1 MKRETVVQGKTVEE
15 ALQNALTELNT
26 TEDRITYEVIEEPKK
41 GLFGIGSAPAKIKAV
56 YVYKPIEAAKEFIN
70 NFIADAGL
78 EASLDVHDDGKNE
91 AVFVIEGKDAG
102 ALIGRRGEQLDALQY
117 LANLVA
123 NKKETKERDFTR
135 ITIDIEN
142 YRAKR
147 DKNLKQLARKTAAK
161 VEKTKRSIAL
171 EPMNAYERRIIHAE
185 IQSVPGVSTN
195 SVGAEGNRRVVVYLE
210 GTPKPDENTYIPS
223 EKRSGRRDD
232 RRRGGRRSRDDRR
245 KRGEASTEGKHTY
258 QNAEYYEQY
267 QAQKQTRARPEKVK
281 DIDAYFAKLKE
292 FSLSHRTDYGDKSDK
307 KDDE

>member
-1 MKRETVVQGKTVEE
+1 MKREIVVQGKTVEE
-15 ALQNALTELNT
+15 AVQNALAELNT
-26 TEDRITYEVIEEPKK
+26 TEDRITYEVTEEPKK

-56 YVYKPIEAAKEFIN
+56 YVYKPVEAASEFIRT
-70 NFIADAGL
+70 FISDAGL
-78 EASLDVHDDGKNE
+78 EAALDIHDDGKNE

-102 ALIGRRGEQLDALQY
+102 ELIGRRGEQLDALQY

-123 NKKETKERDFTR
+123 NKKETKDREFTR

-147 DKNLKQLARKTAAK
+147 DKNLKLLARKTAAK
-161 VEKTKRSIAL
+161 VEKTKRNVAL

-185 IQSVPGVSTN
+185 IQAIPGVSTN
-195 SVGAEGNRRVVVYLE
+195 SVGEEGNRRVVVYLE
-210 GTPKPDENTYIPS
+210 GTPKPDETTFIPT
-223 EKRSGRRDD
+223 EKRGGRRDD
-232 RRRGGRRSRDDRR
+232 RRRSSRRSRDDRR
-245 KRGEASTEGKHTY
+245 KREPAAEGKHTY

-292 FSLSHRTDYGDKSDK
+292 FSLSHRSDSSEK
-307 KDDE
+307 KNNE

>member
-26 TEDRITYEVIEEPKK
+26 TEDRVTYEVVEEPKK
-41 GLFGIGSAPAKIKAV
+41 GLFGIGSSPAKIKAV
-56 YVYKPIEAAKEFIN
+56 YIYKPIEAAKEFIN
-70 NFIADAGL
+70 TFIADAEL
-78 EASLDVHDDGKNE
+78 EATLDVHDDGKNE

-117 LANLVA
+117 LTNLVA

-161 VEKTKRSIAL
+161 VEKTKRNIAL

-210 GTPKPDENTYIPS
+210 GTPKPDENTFVAT
-223 EKRSGRRDD
+223 ERRGRRDD
-232 RRRGGRRSRDDRR
+232 RRRGGRRNRDDRR
-245 KRGEASTEGKHTY
+245 KKPEAAAEGKHTY

-292 FSLSHRTDYGDKSDK
+292 FSLSHRYDTGDKTSET